1 MANETTKWLIDQNLR
16 PNSKCNFSDTH
27 VDSAVEYTTRATNDT
42 KKALEYQSK
51 ARRKKIMMMLCMI
64 VAGSL
69 GSYIGLKYLGFVW
82 KNRRNCYLLEML
94 QLLFIRVD
102 INSTL
107 ITSQQYSK
115 QKRKTLLY
123 TIVTFIPPEKK
134 LCYKLRW

>member
-1 MANETTKWLIDQNLR
+1 M
-16 PNSKCNFSDTH
+16 
-27 VDSAVEYTTRATNDT
+27 EYTTRATNDT

-102 INSTL
+102 INNSYYFAAVQQTKKKNFTL
-107 ITSQQYSK
+107 HDRYF
-115 QKRKTLLY
+115 Y
-123 TIVTFIPPEKK
+123 PPEKK